1 MALDGISFLPA
12 DVSSGAF
19 GRERAPGEIRLA
31 LDEAEV
37 EEFEALIEETIAT
50 REDDFE
56 SGFIAESPAKLRRL
70 PQYYA
75 ALAGDGP
82 FPPVACNAPYMSVV
96 VEADGSVR
104 PCFFHDPVGNVRYAP
119 LGAIVA
125 RNLPAF
131 RRNLDVAS
139 NPVCVRCV
147 CSMKTGW
154 RSAPW
159 Q

>member
-1 MALDGISFLPA
+1 
-12 DVSSGAF
+12 VSSMAF
-19 GRERAPGEIRLA
+19 GRERPPRDARLA
-31 LDEAEV
+31 LDKADVQEL
-37 EEFEALIEETIAT
+37 EALIEETIAG
-50 REDDFE
+50 RGGDFE

-75 ALAGDGP
+75 ALAGDRP
-82 FPPVACNAPYMSVV
+82 FPAVACNAPYMSVV
-96 VEADGSVR
+96 VEANGSVR
-104 PCFFHDPVGNVRYAP
+104 PCFFHEPVGNVRDAP

-139 NPVCVRCV
+139 NPVCARCV
-147 CSMKTGW
+147 CSIKTGW